1 MDISIELLIELLGDI
16 VVYELPE
23 KVLPDEYL
31 ALRPAGVS
39 QMDEFVNERLY
50 DVLVLC
56 QINPDMVVGELA
68 HSNSLAQISDSD
80 ETIN

>member
-1 MDISIELLIELLGDI
+1 VDISIELLIELLGDI